1 MKTHKVR
8 YDGGEKG
15 EFAVNVL
22 LVRPRVL
29 NLMTIFGAIT
39 CEPLELKTL
48 LPACRVAVTKAF
60 LYDGVTESRRCSN
73 VLREKAPDLVAI
85 TGYLTQEGEVRAYAK
100 LAKSLLPRCI
110 VVLGG
115 VHAQLNSRWL
125 YWPEADYVFRGESAK
140 DFQHF
145 VEALKMGKT
154 PDTAQPVP
162 TKINTTG
169 KRAGTSYK
177 NFFFLKIHKQMRILS
192 DERAITAG

>member
-85 TGYLTQEGEVRAYAK
+85 TGYLTQEREMRAYAK

-115 VHAQLNSRWL
+115 VHAQLNSQRL
-125 YWPEADYVFRGESAK
+125 YWPETDYVFRGGVRQRFSAFCRSLEDGENAGHGTTCPYKDQHHGEESG
-140 DFQHF
+140 DF
-145 VEALKMGKT
+145 L
-154 PDTAQPVP
+154 
-162 TKINTTG
+162 
-169 KRAGTSYK
+169 
-177 NFFFLKIHKQMRILS
+177 
-192 DERAITAG
+192 